1 MRRHDHTWAW
11 RRIWWPGSLTPD
23 AALTVMDRLAAD
35 PHLGAVAWETRST
48 NGNLKHLVAVHP
60 GHGRALNHM
69 LATLVPGMR
78 IDASKAQRSRHPLIA
93 GRLGVSHPS
102 LALGVDRI
110 TSVSRSTLAALAATG
125 KGESLVLQ
133 VILGGRIRPA
143 TVPHRAP
150 DPHESWFDLLQ
161 RGSRPAAAETRTS
174 MRTRASAH
182 GFHATIR
189 IGAHAATKE
198 RARELTLGV
207 LGALRVAEASG
218 VHLTFTPED
227 PAKLAYAVQPWRW
240 PLHLSARE
248 ATGLMGWPIG
258 VDSDVELPGMPA
270 KHPQPLPLI
279 REPKSESRPFVLT
292 TAPGQDIR
300 VGIGA
305 TDSLQHTVLL
315 GPTASGKSTA
325 MLTMIMDAI
334 HSGRSALVIDPKT
347 DLINEVLA
355 RIPKHRRGDVVVID
369 PTDSHP
375 VGLNPLSAAGR
386 SSQVVADSILAVF
399 KELFSDSWGP
409 RTQDI
414 LTAALLTLASHP
426 GATLTMLPAL
436 LTDDTFRRRLIR
448 GNEDRIGLG
457 SFWTSYEA
465 MSVEQR
471 AQAIA
476 PVMNKLRQFLLR
488 PSIRTVIGQADP
500 LFNLAD
506 LFTKR
511 RIVLVSLNKGLI
523 GSEGARLLGAL
534 VVSQLWPLILGRA
547 AMPAA
552 QRHPVGVFIDEV
564 QDYLA
569 LPTDLEDALSQA
581 RGLGVGLTLAHQY
594 RRQLPTSLRAGID
607 TNARNKVIFGLNAD
621 DAADLARQAPG
632 LESRDFQ
639 LLPRFHVY
647 LNLIADGHATGWFSG
662 KTLPPSPTT
671 TDPVELRAASAR
683 AYGREAATVDQE
695 VLEAIG
701 LQDPTAA
708 SDEAIGRRK
717 STGGQR

>member
-1 MRRHDHTWAW
+1 MRRHEHTWAW

-35 PHLGAVAWETRST
+35 PYLGAIAWETRSS
-48 NGNLKHLVAVHP
+48 GGHLKHLVAVQP
-60 GHGRALNHM
+60 GHGRALNHT

-78 IDASKAQRSRHPLIA
+78 IDASKAQRTRTPLIA
-93 GRLGVSHPS
+93 GRVGVSHPS

-110 TSVSRSTLAALAATG
+110 MSVSRSALAALAATG
-125 KGESLVLQ
+125 KGETLVLQ
-133 VILGGRIRPA
+133 IILGGRIRPA
-143 TVPHRAP
+143 SVPQRAA

-161 RGSRPAAAETRTS
+161 RGSRPASTEARTS
-174 MRTRASAH
+174 MRTRASGH

-198 RARELTLGV
+198 RARELIVGV

-227 PAKLAYAVQPWRW
+227 PVKVADAVQPWRW

-258 VDSDVELPGMPA
+258 LDRDVDLPGMPST
-270 KHPQPLPLI
+270 HPQRLPLV
-279 REPKSESRPFVLT
+279 REPKSDSRPFAVT
-292 TAPGQDIR
+292 TAPGQEVRI
-300 VGIGA
+300 GIGA
-305 TDSLQHTVLL
+305 ADSLQHAVLL

-325 MLTMIMDAI
+325 MLTMIMDAV

-347 DLINEVLA
+347 DLVNDILA

-369 PTDSHP
+369 PTDTHP
-375 VGLNPLSAAGR
+375 VGINPLAAAGR
-386 SSQVVADSILAVF
+386 SPQLVADSILAVF

-436 LTDDTFRRRLIR
+436 LTDDAFRKRLTR
-448 GNEDRIGLG
+448 ANSDQIGLG
-457 SFWTSYEA
+457 SFWASYEA
-465 MSVEQR
+465 MSAEQR

-506 LFTKR
+506 LFAKR

-534 VVSQLWPLILGRA
+534 VVSQLWPLILSRA
-547 AMPAA
+547 AIPAVR
-552 QRHPVGVFIDEV
+552 RHPVGVFIDEV

-581 RGLGVGLTLAHQY
+581 RGLGVGFTLAHQY

-607 TNARNKVIFGLNAD
+607 ANARNKIIFGLNAD
-621 DAADLARQAPG
+621 DASDLARQAPG
-632 LESRDFQ
+632 LEPQDFQ

-647 LNLIADGHATGWFSG
+647 LNLVADGHATGWFSG
-662 KTLPPSPTT
+662 KTLPPPPASA
-671 TDPVELRAASAR
+671 DPVELRAASAR
-683 AYGREAATVDQE
+683 TYGREAAAVDAA

-701 LQDPTAA
+701 LQDPKAA

-717 STGGQR
+717 RAGGQR